1 MNIETGSIVTAF
13 ISMIILGFVL
23 WVVHKISNV

>member
-1 MNIETGSIVTAF
+1 MNIEIGSIIVAI

-23 WVVHKISNV
+23 WIVKKISNI